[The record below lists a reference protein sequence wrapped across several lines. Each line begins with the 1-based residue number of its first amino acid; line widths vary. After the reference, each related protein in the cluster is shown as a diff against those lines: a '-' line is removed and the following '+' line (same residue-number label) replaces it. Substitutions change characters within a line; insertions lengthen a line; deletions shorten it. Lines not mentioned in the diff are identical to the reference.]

1 VLIRFSD
8 HDGFDFAVRCLLN
21 GVPYRMADL
30 HETIETASAVPA
42 GDADAWFA
50 ALTGLGERVEA
61 TADQAD
67 RAGHRVSAA
76 HAYLRAANYRYAG
89 FWYVLATERRAD
101 WADAWRAHRRC
112 LDAALSRW
120 PTPAEPVAVPWAGA
134 TLDAWLFSPA
144 VATGGPPRLLVVQG
158 GLGAPLSDSLM
169 SGVVD
174 AVERGW
180 HAVAFDGPGQ
190 GRTRVEG
197 GVAPVDDWGAVITAV
212 LDAVSARS
220 GLEHAR
226 VALVGVADGANL
238 ALRAAVSESRVGAV
252 VCDPG
257 VVRPIDGVLG
267 QLPDALAEAW
277 RSGDRDGL
285 TAAVDAASASDP
297 QVAFLVA
304 KITEQWPGS
313 TVADVLDRL
322 AAWDLEPILDGVRG
336 PVLVADPEAAG
347 AFPGQSAELAKLLGD
362 RAHRVAFTSGEGAGL
377 DCEVGAA
384 ALRAQ
389 RLGDWLDEVVPQ
401 G

>member
-1 VLIRFSD
+1 
-8 HDGFDFAVRCLLN
+8 
-21 GVPYRMADL
+21 
-30 HETIETASAVPA
+30 
-42 GDADAWFA
+42 
-50 ALTGLGERVEA
+50 
-61 TADQAD
+61 
-67 RAGHRVSAA
+67 
-76 HAYLRAANYRYAG
+76 
-89 FWYVLATERRAD
+89 
-101 WADAWRAHRRC
+101 
-112 LDAALSRW
+112 
-120 PTPAEPVAVPWAGA
+120 
-134 TLDAWLFSPA
+134 
-144 VATGGPPRLLVVQG
+144 
-158 GLGAPLSDSLM
+158 
-169 SGVVD
+169 
-174 AVERGW
+174 
-180 HAVAFDGPGQ
+180 
-190 GRTRVEG
+190 
-197 GVAPVDDWGAVITAV
+197 
-212 LDAVSARS
+212 
-220 GLEHAR
+220 
-226 VALVGVADGANL
+226 
-238 ALRAAVSESRVGAV
+238 
-252 VCDPG
+252 
-257 VVRPIDGVLG
+257 VRPIDGVLG